1 MITKGYVIKKSTDN
15 PNKYLIRIPVF
26 ENAGIGLT
34 QNQLNSSIVEC
45 TLAQNPGTYEG
56 LNPGDAVF
64 VGFEDNL
71 YSKPIILGKLYKGI
85 EDNASAYQYNVDL
98 KVTHKA
104 TLPIDTTIG
113 NVPFDNV
120 LNYFDSINTAIDR
133 LSTQKDGAASLIL
146 YPTTASADVSG
157 YFKMVNSLDDPSY
170 NTTPVNIPTG
180 VINTNNQLLASLISD
195 SNILS
200 GFTGIINIR
209 TVGNI
214 KRTVGNNNQ
223 FAAFYFT
230 ISKRSIS
237 GTETLLV
244 TSSATPDVIIQNIY
258 EEFSADALLNDVL
271 FLSTD
276 RIVIKYYAQL
286 TGNVGS
292 NYDFQFGGTSPVRT
306 LFPIPLSTIAT
317 PKALNILTN
326 TSNFNNILSSADNT
340 VQKALDKLDD
350 HIHDN
355 RYFTETESDN
365 RYLKLTGGSIS
376 GNLSVSGTTSSAL
389 FYSSQTNGIGYLGSW
404 NTFYS
409 VLYEE
414 PFLLDLS
421 TIPGWATVLSSKEVR
436 ITVDAVSE
444 GFNIRHKSTSGVNI
458 QRQRYR
464 SNSSVLNWTG
474 TRSVSAGN
482 PVLFSPFSSGGKS
495 LIVLERMNFPET
507 DGVYWFNCRIYYSN
521 SGYSD
526 LLIEGPLVPYF
537 LEVYSTG
544 DQDSTVF
551 TTIHIEY
558 LL

>member
-1 MITKGYVIKKSTDN
+1 MITKGYVIKKSPDTA
-15 PNKYLIRIPVF
+15 NKYLVRIPVF
-26 ENAGIGLT
+26 ETAGVGLT
-34 QNQLNSSIVEC
+34 QDQINSSIVEC
-45 TLAQNPGTYEG
+45 TLSQNPGTYEG
-56 LNPGDAVF
+56 LNPGDAIF

-85 EDNASAYQYNVDL
+85 EDNPSAYQYNVDL

-170 NTTPVNIPTG
+170 NTTPVNVPTG

-200 GFTGIINIR
+200 GFTGTINIR
-209 TVGNI
+209 TIGNI
-214 KRTVGNNNQ
+214 KRTAGNNNQ
-223 FAAFYFT
+223 YAAFYFQ
-230 ISKRSIS
+230 IFKRDAL
-237 GTETLLV
+237 GTETLLA
-244 TSSATPDVIIQNIY
+244 TSSATPDVIISNIY

-276 RIVIKYYAQL
+276 RVVIKYYAEL

-306 LFPIPLSTIAT
+306 LFPIPLSTIPT
-317 PKALNILTN
+317 PKALNVLTN
-326 TSNFNNILSSADNT
+326 TSNFNSILSSADNT

-350 HIHDN
+350 HTHD
-355 RYFTETESDN
+355 T
-365 RYLKLTGGSIS
+365 RYLRLTGGNIS
-376 GNLSVSGTTSSAL
+376 GNLTVSGTTSSAL
-389 FYSSQTNGIGYLGSW
+389 FYSSQTNGSGNLGNW

-464 SNSSVLNWTG
+464 STSAILNWTG

-482 PVLFSPFSSGGKS
+482 PVLFSPFSSGDKS

-507 DGVYWFNCRIYYSN
+507 DGMYWFNGRIYYSN

-537 LEVYSTG
+537 LEIYSTG
-544 DQDSTVF
+544 DQSSTVY